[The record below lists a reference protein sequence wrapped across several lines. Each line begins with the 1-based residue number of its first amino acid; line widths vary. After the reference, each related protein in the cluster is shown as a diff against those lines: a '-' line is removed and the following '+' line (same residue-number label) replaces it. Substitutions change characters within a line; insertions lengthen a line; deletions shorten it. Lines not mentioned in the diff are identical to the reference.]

1 MDNMKIVKLFS
12 RVMLLCM
19 AVAVTSCSGED
30 GERGPEGPVGAQ
42 GPVGATG
49 ADGADGMDGQDG
61 TNGIDGN
68 ANVQSF
74 TINMEAWNGGLF
86 FEFDMPV
93 AAEDRDNYAFLFYL
107 EYIYDSQF
115 VGRHSVPGSSYDG
128 DFVVDVS
135 YAMTGEEEGILL
147 FKDFQGVPYAV
158 APGTYLNLIIISIEI
173 SNLEGKNGT
182 TDILSELKAKGV
194 DTNDY
199 DAVAAYFGLD

>member
-1 MDNMKIVKLFS
+1 MKIVKLFS
-12 RVMLLCM
+12 MAMICM
-19 AVAVTSCSGED
+19 AIVLVSCSGED
-30 GERGPEGPVGAQ
+30 GERGPEGAQGAQ
-42 GPVGATG
+42 GPAGV
-49 ADGADGMDGQDG
+49 DGIDGQNG

-68 ANVQSF
+68 ANVQSY
-74 TINMEAWNGGLF
+74 TVNMDAWNGGLF

-93 AAEDRDNYAFLFYL
+93 ATEDRDNYAFLFYL

-158 APGTYLNLIIISIEI
+158 APGTYLNLIIFSIEM

-182 TDILSELKAKGV
+182 MDIMSELKAAGV

-199 DAVAAYFGLD
+199 NAVVAYFGLD